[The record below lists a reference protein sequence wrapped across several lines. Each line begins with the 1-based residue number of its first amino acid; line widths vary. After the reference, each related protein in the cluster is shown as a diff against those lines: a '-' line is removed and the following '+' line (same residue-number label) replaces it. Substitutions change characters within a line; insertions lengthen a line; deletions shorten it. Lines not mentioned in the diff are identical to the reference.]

1 MCAVE
6 RDVQADDSFGARG
19 LNGLLDGGE
28 GGGTGCD
35 GWLFMGK
42 WSNEAE
48 SMDSEIR
55 ATSLD
60 CRI

>member
-28 GGGTGCD
+28 GGGGGVGTGCD

-42 WSNEAE
+42 
-48 SMDSEIR
+48 
-55 ATSLD
+55 
-60 CRI
+60 